1 LLHFGTQASDFVARY
16 ALIEGLKNQGKSS
29 KEAMNTAKDAF
40 IIYPDPD
47 SKLMQYLNDIGLV
60 MFTKYLTR
68 IQKVIGKG
76 AIDYPLNF
84 LLSLFGQNY
93 IGDISDITDS
103 SLLAKDFGNV
113 IHNPGQTIIDAFW
126 PSTVEYATDV
136 YKKL

>member
-1 LLHFGTQASDFVARY
+1 
-16 ALIEGLKNQGKSS
+16 
-29 KEAMNTAKDAF
+29 
-40 IIYPDPD
+40 
-47 SKLMQYLNDIGLV
+47 
-60 MFTKYLTR
+60 
-68 IQKVIGKG
+68 
-76 AIDYPLNF
+76 LNF